1 MRARLFTEEN
11 RKWWTLGAVAF
22 GLFMIMLDNTIVNVA
37 LPTIARDLQIG
48 ISELEWVVNGY
59 ALTFAVIMLTG
70 GKLADMLGR
79 RRIFIAGL
87 AIFTL
92 SSLACGLASGPEML
106 IGARIAQGV
115 GAAFMNPATLSII
128 TATFPPRQRGM
139 AIGIWA
145 GTAGM
150 ALAIGPLLGGV
161 ITQKIDWSWIFFVNV
176 PVGILAIVVARLAIR
191 ESRDTSAEQ
200 RLDLPGLLA
209 SGIGLFALTY
219 GLIEANTYGWT
230 STRILAL
237 FAVAVVAL
245 FVFVLLELHQ
255 RIPMLD
261 LSLFKNPTFAGANI
275 TMLLVA
281 LAMFGV
287 FFFVSLYMQNILG
300 YSAIQTGATFL
311 PMTILIVLLAPV
323 AGKLTDR
330 IGGRWLMGGGMILLG
345 ISLLIFSQ
353 LDRGSSFWDIF
364 PGLIV
369 GGIGMA
375 ITMTPT
381 TSVAMGSVPVD
392 KAGVG
397 SAVLNSMR
405 QVGGSLGI
413 AILGAIVAASLKCA
427 RDRSARARPVR
438 AGLPACPPRGGRHRV
453 RGCDSGHRHRAAPPT
468 DGSRGAG
475 RRLMGRTRL
484 PAEERRA
491 SLLACACGVFSG
503 GSYRGSTTAEIARE
517 AGVTEPVLYRHFESK
532 RDLYLACIDETWR
545 RIRGLWD
552 EVVAAEPDSAAWVS
566 AMGQAYLAATEQ
578 KMAIGN
584 LWLQALSEASD
595 DQVIRDHMRAHLRE
609 VHDYVSDVIRRSQA
623 AGGVLSDRDA
633 DAEAWIFVS
642 LGLLLVTSDRLGGFL
657 EAETPGVFA
666 SRRRWLTGSA

>member
-161 ITQKIDWSWIFFVNV
+161 ITQKIAWSWIFFVNV

-200 RLDLPGLLA
+200 RLDLPGLVA

-245 FVFVLLELHQ
+245 VVFVALELRQ

-261 LSLFKNPTFAGANI
+261 LSLFKNPTFAGANV

-311 PMTILIVLLAPV
+311 PMTILIVLIAPV

-369 GGIGMA
+369 GGVGMA

-413 AILGAIVAASLKCA
+413 AILGAIVAASL
-427 RDRSARARPVR
+427 S
-438 AGLPACPPRGGRHRV
+438 LPATDPRAADQFV
-453 RGCDSGHRHRAAPPT
+453 RGFQHA
-468 DGSRGAG
+468 
-475 RRLMGRTRL
+475 
-484 PAEERRA
+484 
-491 SLLACACGVFSG
+491 LLAAAGIAFAGAIVAIATV
-503 GSYRGSTTAEIARE
+503 RHHRRTEVAE
-517 AGVTEPVLYRHFESK
+517 
-532 RDLYLACIDETWR
+532 
-545 RIRGLWD
+545 
-552 EVVAAEPDSAAWVS
+552 
-566 AMGQAYLAATEQ
+566 LAA
-578 KMAIGN
+578 A
-584 LWLQALSEASD
+584 
-595 DQVIRDHMRAHLRE
+595 
-609 VHDYVSDVIRRSQA
+609 
-623 AGGVLSDRDA
+623 
-633 DAEAWIFVS
+633 
-642 LGLLLVTSDRLGGFL
+642 
-657 EAETPGVFA
+657 
-666 SRRRWLTGSA
+666 